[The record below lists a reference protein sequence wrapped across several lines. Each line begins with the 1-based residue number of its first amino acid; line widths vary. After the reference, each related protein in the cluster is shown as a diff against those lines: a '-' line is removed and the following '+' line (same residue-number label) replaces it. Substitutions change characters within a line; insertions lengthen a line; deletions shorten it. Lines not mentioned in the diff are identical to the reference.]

1 MDELELLKKD
11 WKKQEANLPHLSY
24 NEIYKM
30 IWKKSSS
37 IVKWIFIISI
47 LEFLFW
53 TVVNFVLADQEY
65 WDEMSKLHLTDFTI
79 AVYLLNY
86 AITFTFIY
94 LFYRNYRKIS
104 STDNAARLMKNIL
117 QTRRTVKY
125 YIGYILIS
133 TGVVSLV
140 YTYYMVYYHVANSEV
155 EDASKY
161 VFTTTQ
167 WFKFIGLMA
176 VFLAIFLGLIWLFY
190 RVLYGIL
197 LKRLYKNYKELKKLE
212 V

>member
-125 YIGYILIS
+125 YIGYILVS